1 MFIIN
6 AITISIAGEIG
17 LILLGVLGGAIAGFF
32 VSRAVFK
39 RQLKKN
45 PPVNR
50 QMIKALYRQMG
61 RTPSEAQLNQALKEM
76 NKYQ

>member
-61 RTPSEAQLNQALKEM
+61 RTPSEAQLNQAMKEM

>member
-32 VSRAVFK
+32 ISRAVFK

-61 RTPSEAQLNQALKEM
+61 RTPSEAQLNQAMKEM